1 MRTHRYHRV
10 SVSHGYSI
18 GMFECSCQ
26 LCAGI
31 RAHENVA
38 MYGMLIVKVQEMKD
52 YVLEQSIRI
61 ILNVSKVNPNPKAN
75 CSLYCS
81 LADQDLGR

>member
-10 SVSHGYSI
+10 SVSLGYSI
-18 GMFECSCQ
+18 GMFDCSCQ

-61 ILNVSKVNPNPKAN
+61 RIQKQIACYIARLPIKILV
-75 CSLYCS
+75 
-81 LADQDLGR
+81 ADHF